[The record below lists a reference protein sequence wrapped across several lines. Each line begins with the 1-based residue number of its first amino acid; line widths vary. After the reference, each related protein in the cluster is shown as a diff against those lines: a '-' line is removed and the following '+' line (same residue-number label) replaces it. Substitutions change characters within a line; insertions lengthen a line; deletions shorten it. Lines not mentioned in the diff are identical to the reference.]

1 MNLDTVSQKHMNE
14 LELLVNNLLS
24 TLRKAKVEDDTLR
37 DNLRALQTELEETRR
52 RRFDT
57 ANSEYSGF

>member
-1 MNLDTVSQKHMNE
+1 MNE